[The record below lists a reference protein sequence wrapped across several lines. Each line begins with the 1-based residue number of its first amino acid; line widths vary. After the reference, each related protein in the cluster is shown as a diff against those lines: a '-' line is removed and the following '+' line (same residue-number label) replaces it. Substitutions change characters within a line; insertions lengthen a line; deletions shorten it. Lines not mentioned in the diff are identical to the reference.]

1 MHEQINLFGEDIEV
15 ASKAKKFEDVLKEL
29 QEMIL
34 NKNDKIAYLEESNK
48 QLLEENKQLQTKVK
62 EPQFIELGAFE
73 ISKTNKRP
81 LIHIFVDWIGYS
93 MFVKDLKFEKMPKE
107 TQDIYHEVWDKH
119 IKPMYKEFCQ
129 SFKYDRA

>member
-1 MHEQINLFGEDIEV
+1 MVQQINLFGEEIKV

-29 QEMIL
+29 QEIIL

-73 ISKTNKRP
+73 ISKTNQRP

-107 TQDIYHEVWDKH
+107 TQDIYQEVWDKH

>member
-1 MHEQINLFGEDIEV
+1 MVQQINLFGEEVEV
-15 ASKAKKFEDVLKEL
+15 ASKAKKFEDVLNEL

-34 NKNDKIAYLEESNK
+34 NKNEKIAYLKESNK

-73 ISKTNKRP
+73 ISKTNQRP

-107 TQDIYHEVWDKH
+107 TQDIYIRK
-119 IKPMYKEFCQ
+119 FGT
-129 SFKYDRA
+129 ST